1 MAKEYA
7 SDGIHVGH
15 VVVDGAIGGEKI
27 RKRFPNLA
35 DREDRLISIEG
46 IVDGFVFLYRQPR
59 RAWSFE
65 LRCANLAREL
75 VIPAPP
81 PSVGLPNPE
90 RLWHDVLP
98 ASAGICFQE
107 DPCPPSRPRPPSS
120 NSILFRDAFGTPAMR
135 EVFSDFSLI
144 SRYAEVEIALAKAE
158 ARCGVIPA
166 QAADEI
172 AKRTDVSTLDFD
184 LLRQETDIVGYP
196 ILPLVHQMVKQCGD
210 AGRYVHWG
218 ATTQDIMDTAVILQV
233 RAGLEIIEDD
243 IAALR
248 GILAGLSKRYRDT
261 PMAGRTHLQQALP
274 VTFGYK
280 TAIWLAMFDRHAE
293 RLAQLKP
300 RVLVGQFAGAAGTLA
315 SLGDKGFEVQK
326 ALCDELGLGV
336 PVSTWHVAR
345 DGLAEAINFLA
356 LVTGSLGKIA
366 LDIMMMASTEFGEV
380 YEPFVKGRG
389 ASSTMPQKRNPISSE
404 LMLAAAKGVRQ
415 HAGLM
420 LDAMVQDF
428 ERATGPWHAEWMA
441 IPESFVLTA
450 GSLHQARFALG
461 GLIVDEKKMAENL
474 DISRGLIVAEAVMM
488 GLAPDL
494 GRQEAHDVVYDA
506 CRVANEKGMTLA
518 DALSADPRVSA
529 RIDRATIDRLT
540 SPRNYLGLAPEM
552 VDRVLA
558 SSKR

>member
-1 MAKEYA
+1 MPA
-7 SDGIHVGH
+7 
-15 VVVDGAIGGEKI
+15 
-27 RKRFPNLA
+27 FPT
-35 DREDRLISIEG
+35 STT
-46 IVDGFVFLYRQPR
+46 
-59 RAWSFE
+59 
-65 LRCANLAREL
+65 
-75 VIPAPP
+75 
-81 PSVGLPNPE
+81 
-90 RLWHDVLP
+90 VL
-98 ASAGICFQE
+98 
-107 DPCPPSRPRPPSS
+107 D
-120 NSILFRDAFGTPAMR
+120 SILFRDAFGTPAMR

-158 ARCGVIPA
+158 ARCGVIPVE
-166 QAADEI
+166 AAEEI
-172 AKRTDVSTLDFD
+172 TKRTDVSALDFD
-184 LLRQETDIVGYP
+184 LLRSETDIVGYP
-196 ILPLVHQMVKQCGD
+196 ILPLVHQMAKQCGD

-218 ATTQDIMDTAVILQV
+218 ATTQDIMDTAVVLQV
-233 RAGLEIIEDD
+233 RAGLEIIERD
-243 IAALR
+243 IVALR
-248 GILAGLSKRYRDT
+248 GILAGLAKRYRDT

-280 TAIWLAMFDRHAE
+280 CAIWLAMFDRHAE
-293 RLAQLKP
+293 RLSQLKP

-315 SLGDKGFEVQK
+315 SLGDKGFEVQQ
-326 ALCDELGLGV
+326 ALCEELGLGV

-345 DGLAEAINFLA
+345 DGLAEAMNFLA
-356 LVTGSLGKIA
+356 LVTGSLGKVA
-366 LDIMMMASTEFGEV
+366 LDVMMMASTEFGEL

-450 GSLHQARFALG
+450 GSLHQAKFALG
-461 GLIVDEKKMAENL
+461 GLIVDEKKMAGNL

-506 CRVANEKGMTLA
+506 CRVANDKGMTLA
-518 DALSADPRVSA
+518 DALSADARVSA
-529 RIDRATIDRLT
+529 RIDRATIERLT
-540 SPRNYLGLAPEM
+540 SPKNYLGLAPAM

-558 SSKR
+558 AAKR

>member
-1 MAKEYA
+1 MPA
-7 SDGIHVGH
+7 
-15 VVVDGAIGGEKI
+15 
-27 RKRFPNLA
+27 FPT
-35 DREDRLISIEG
+35 STT
-46 IVDGFVFLYRQPR
+46 
-59 RAWSFE
+59 
-65 LRCANLAREL
+65 
-75 VIPAPP
+75 
-81 PSVGLPNPE
+81 
-90 RLWHDVLP
+90 VL
-98 ASAGICFQE
+98 
-107 DPCPPSRPRPPSS
+107 D
-120 NSILFRDAFGTPAMR
+120 SILFRDAFGTPAMR

-144 SRYAEVEIALAKAE
+144 SRYAEVEIALARAE
-158 ARCGVIPA
+158 ARCGVIPPE
-166 QAADEI
+166 AADAI
-172 AKRTDVSTLDFD
+172 AKRTDVAAFDFD
-184 LLRQETDIVGYP
+184 LLRSETDVVGYP

-218 ATTQDIMDTAVILQV
+218 ATTQDIMDTAVVLQV
-233 RAGLEIIEDD
+233 RAGLEIIEAD

-248 GILAGLSKRYRDT
+248 GILADLSKRYRDT

-280 TAIWLAMFDRHAE
+280 TAIYLAMFDRHAE

-315 SLGDKGFEVQK
+315 SLGDKGFEVQRE
-326 ALCDELGLGV
+326 LCEELGLGV

-345 DGLAEAINFLA
+345 DGLAEIINFFG

-366 LDIMMMASTEFGEV
+366 LDIMLMASTEFAEV
-380 YEPFVKGRG
+380 CEPFVKGRG

-404 LMLAAAKGVRQ
+404 LMLAACKGVRQ

-428 ERATGPWHAEWMA
+428 ERATGPWHVEWMA

-450 GSLHQARFALG
+450 GALHQAKFALG
-461 GLIVDEKKMAENL
+461 GLVVDESRMAENL

-488 GLAPDL
+488 GLAPDI
-494 GRQEAHDVVYDA
+494 GRQQAHDVVYDA
-506 CRVANEKGMTLA
+506 CRVANEKAMTLA

-529 RIDRATIDRLT
+529 HIDRATIDRLT
-540 SPRNYLGLAPEM
+540 TPKNYLGLAPEM

-558 SSKR
+558 ASKR